1 MPKILIIRFS
11 SIGDIVLTSPVV
23 RCLKKQLA
31 GAEVHFL
38 TKDAFKNIMLNNPYV
53 DKVYSFKSDVN
64 EVMQQLKAENYNYII
79 DLQHNLRS
87 LKLKAALR
95 AKSFSFKKLNIEKW
109 LVVNFKMDL
118 LPPLHIVDR
127 YVYTLKPLGVVND
140 NEGLDF
146 FINEKDEV
154 DVSTLPE
161 THSNGYIGFVIGA
174 KHFTKRFPDEKIIEV
189 CRQLNKPV
197 ILLGGP
203 EDAARGNKI
212 VAAVGSNIY
221 NACGKYSLGQS
232 ASLIKQARLIISNDT
247 GLMHIAAAFKK
258 NIISVWGNTI
268 PEFGMA
274 PYLPTPSD
282 KFNPE
287 SKIIEVIGLNCR
299 PCSKI
304 GFDRCPKGHFKCM
317 NDLIALDIIV
327 GANEL
332 LQDVND

>member
-1 MPKILIIRFS
+1 MPKILVIRFS

-23 RCLKKQLA
+23 RCLKKQL
-31 GAEVHFL
+31 GGVEVHFL
-38 TKDAFKNIMLNNPYV
+38 TKDSFKSLMINNPYV
-53 DKVYSFKSDVN
+53 DKVYSFQKEIS
-64 EVMQQLKAENYNYII
+64 EVIDQLKAERYDYII

-87 LKLKAALR
+87 LKLKTALKV
-95 AKSFSFKKLNIEKW
+95 KSFSFKKLNIEKW

-127 YVYTLKPLGVVND
+127 YVYTAKPLGVVND
-140 NEGLDF
+140 REGLDF
-146 FINEKDEV
+146 FINEEDEV
-154 DVSTLPE
+154 NLSTLPE
-161 THSNGYIGFVIGA
+161 SHRNGYIGIVIGA
-174 KHFTKRFPDEKIIEV
+174 KHFTKRLPDEKIIEV
-189 CRQLNKPV
+189 CRQLNRPI

-203 EDAARGNKI
+203 EDANRGNKI
-212 VAAVGSNIY
+212 VDEAGNNIY

-232 ASLIKQARLIISNDT
+232 ASLIRQSQLIISNDT

-274 PYLPTPSD
+274 PYLPSFKD
-282 KFNPE
+282 RFIPE

-304 GFDRCPKGHFKCM
+304 GFEKCPKGHFKCM
-317 NDLIALDIIV
+317 NDLQTSDIVI
-327 GANEL
+327 GAHEL
-332 LQDVND
+332 MKV